1 MNVNRISPQAFS
13 RRSEARVLALSP
25 HADFHERRA
34 HHERQPH
41 SHMSPRADARGRRN
55 RVMSISRISPQAFS
69 RRSGTRVLKSGRVP
83 AQSHARTFS
92 ESVRIMSADHAPART
107 LAEGGNAL

>member
-1 MNVNRISPQAFS
+1 MNVNHISPQAFS

-25 HADFHERRA
+25 TRPFTKVARI
-34 HHERQPH
+34 
-41 SHMSPRADARGRRN
+41 MS
-55 RVMSISRISPQAFS
+55 VSRISPQAFS

-107 LAEGGNAL
+107 LAEGGNAS